1 MRFISPF
8 KLISFGRLGERE
20 TEKRKTVCGVGWGG
34 GGGCSGVVKGTI
46 FSVISTEG
54 GGTEVQ

>member
-1 MRFISPF
+1 MW
-8 KLISFGRLGERE
+8 G
-20 TEKRKTVCGVGWGG
+20 GVGWGG